1 MTVYL
6 TPYRRMS
13 NFREA
18 MNRLFED
25 NIGEVASEREM
36 LLAMDITTND
46 EAYDITAFVPGLE
59 ADDLNIEIINN
70 TIAIRGEFVS
80 TGKKDL
86 QYLASELPSGRF
98 SRVITLPTALDP
110 VKAEANI
117 KNGVL
122 SLHIPKAEAHRPKA
136 IKVKA
141 G

>member
-6 TPYRRMS
+6 TPYRRMY

-25 NIGEVASEREM
+25 NIGDAASEREM
-36 LLAMDITTND
+36 LLAMDITGSE
-46 EAYDITAFVPGLE
+46 EAYEITAFVPGLE
-59 ADDLNIEIINN
+59 AEDVNIEIINN
-70 TIAIRGEFVS
+70 TVTIRGEFAS
-80 TGKKDL
+80 EEKKDVQIL
-86 QYLASELPSGRF
+86 SCELPSGRF
-98 SRVITLPTALDP
+98 SRVVTLPTALDP
-110 VKAEANI
+110 AKAEANI

-122 SLHIPKAEAHRPKA
+122 TLRIPKAEAARPKA